1 MSTNFLP
8 LRVYKKI
15 DILTKCL
22 KFHRVND
29 EISDNAYVNMIH
41 DQMYV
46 MEEYEPD
53 DQTLSNKRIFLLILA
68 SNSKYEQG
76 DKASKYLEKLIKS
89 IPVHDTEELCD
100 VIFITE
106 QKFDKYRA
114 NIIKK
119 FNREGLKFK
128 NIQYYQIF
136 ANPLNYSRSTKMR
149 VITKEEEE
157 QLLEWLGRPKDYLP
171 KMISEDICS
180 IYLDLVD
187 GDIVE
192 IIRDDDCG
200 DNISYRVFV
209 DTS

>member
-1 MSTNFLP
+1 
-8 LRVYKKI
+8 
-15 DILTKCL
+15 
-22 KFHRVND
+22 
-29 EISDNAYVNMIH
+29 
-41 DQMYV
+41 
-46 MEEYEPD
+46 
-53 DQTLSNKRIFLLILA
+53 
-68 SNSKYEQG
+68 
-76 DKASKYLEKLIKS
+76 
-89 IPVHDTEELCD
+89 
-100 VIFITE
+100 
-106 QKFDKYRA
+106 
-114 NIIKK
+114 
-119 FNREGLKFK
+119 
-128 NIQYYQIF
+128 
-136 ANPLNYSRSTKMR
+136 MR